1 MAIFYTKKEEMLN
14 AWSHGAGAVMG
25 LVVGVLMLVWCGLHG
40 SGWAGFGVSLYLFGM
55 LSSYVAS
62 TLYHAW
68 PSDHK
73 IKEVLRRW
81 DHAAIYWHIAGSYSP
96 LTLIALWHEGVWGVG
111 LFIFIWASALAGT
124 VASFRH
130 LQEHSNVET
139 VCFVLMGL
147 SALVAIKPLL
157 DTIGPVS
164 MNWIVGEG
172 ICYITGAVFYT
183 LHRRPYM
190 HSLFH
195 FFVLAGSVCH
205 IVAVWHVLMMYLS
218 GN

>member
-1 MAIFYTKKEEMLN
+1 MAIIYTKREELLN
-14 AWSHGAGAVMG
+14 AWSHGAGILMG
-25 LVVGVLMLVWCGLHG
+25 VVVGTLMLVWCALHAD
-40 SGWAGFGVSLYLFGM
+40 GWASFGVSLYLFGM
-55 LSSYVAS
+55 LASYVAS

-68 PSDHK
+68 PANHRG
-73 IKEVLRRW
+73 KEVLRRW

-96 LTLIALWHEGVWGVG
+96 LTLLALWHEGAWGVC
-111 LFIFIWASALAGT
+111 LFVFIWTCALAGT

-130 LQEHSNVET
+130 LKEHSNLET

-147 SALVAIKPLL
+147 SALVAFKPLL
-157 DTIGPVS
+157 HNIGPLP
-164 MNWIVGEG
+164 MAWIVAEG
-172 ICYITGAVFYT
+172 VCYITGAVFYT

-205 IVAVWHVLMMYLS
+205 IVAVWRVLMAL
-218 GN
+218 

>member
-1 MAIFYTKKEEMLN
+1 MAIFYTKKEELLN
-14 AWSHGAGAVMG
+14 AWSHGAGVVMG
-25 LVVGVLMLVWCGLHG
+25 IVVGVLMLVWCGTHQG
-40 SGWAGFGVSLYLFGM
+40 GWASFGVSLYLFGM

-68 PSDHK
+68 PSGRK
-73 IKEVLRRW
+73 GKEVLRRW

-96 LTLIALWHEGVWGVG
+96 LTLIALWHEGAWGVG
-111 LFIFIWASALAGT
+111 LFIFIWTCALVGT

-130 LQEHSNVET
+130 LQEHSNAET
-139 VCFVLMGL
+139 ACFVLMGL
-147 SALVAIKPLL
+147 SALVALKPLI
-157 DTIGPVS
+157 DTIGTVS
-164 MNWIVGEG
+164 MNWIVAEG

>member
-1 MAIFYTKKEEMLN
+1 MAIFYTKKEELLN
-14 AWSHGAGAVMG
+14 AWSHGAGVVMG
-25 LVVGVLMLVWCGLHG
+25 IVVGTLMLVWCGTHQG
-40 SGWAGFGVSLYLFGM
+40 GWASFGVSLYLFGM

-68 PSDHK
+68 PSGRK
-73 IKEVLRRW
+73 GKEVLRRW

-96 LTLIALWHEGVWGVG
+96 LTLIALWHEGAWGVG
-111 LFIFIWASALAGT
+111 LFIFIWTCALAGT

-130 LQEHSNVET
+130 LQEHSNAET
-139 VCFVLMGL
+139 ACFVLMGL
-147 SALVAIKPLL
+147 SALVALKPLL

-164 MNWIVGEG
+164 MNWIVAEG

>member
-1 MAIFYTKKEEMLN
+1 MAIHYTKKEELLN
-14 AWSHGAGAVMG
+14 ALSHGAGILMGVAVG
-25 LVVGVLMLVWCGLHG
+25 AAMLTWCALHAD
-40 SGWAGFGVSLYLFGM
+40 GWASFGVGLYLFGM
-55 LSSYVAS
+55 LGSYVAS

-68 PSDHK
+68 PASAK
-73 IKEVLRRW
+73 RSKEALRKW

-96 LTLIALWHEGVWGVG
+96 LTLMALWHEGAWGVG
-111 LFIFIWASALAGT
+111 LFSFIWICALAGT

-130 LQEHSNVET
+130 LQEHSNWET

-147 SALVAIKPLL
+147 SVLVAFKPL
-157 DTIGPVS
+157 TQHISPQAVG
-164 MNWIVGEG
+164 WIIAEG
-172 ICYITGAVFYT
+172 VCYITGAVFYT

-205 IVAVWHVLMMYLS
+205 ILAVWDVLRPYAL
-218 GN
+218 

>member
-1 MAIFYTKKEEMLN
+1 MAIFYTKKEELLN
-14 AWSHGAGAVMG
+14 AWSHGAGVVMG
-25 LVVGVLMLVWCGLHG
+25 IVAGVLMLVWCGTHQG
-40 SGWAGFGVSLYLFGM
+40 GWASFGVSLYLFGM

-68 PSDHK
+68 PSGRK
-73 IKEVLRRW
+73 GKEVLRRW

-96 LTLIALWHEGVWGVG
+96 LTLIALWHEGAWGVG
-111 LFIFIWASALAGT
+111 LFIFIWVCALAGT

-130 LQEHSNVET
+130 LQEHSNAET
-139 VCFVLMGL
+139 ACFVLMGL
-147 SALVAIKPLL
+147 SALVALKPLI
-157 DTIGPVS
+157 DTIGTVS
-164 MNWIVGEG
+164 MNWIVAEG